1 MKLYR
6 IQCRYKNIYIDK
18 TISAEDDKSALE
30 SFAKSVESG
39 ETEGTDEAF
48 YAPDRVFIT
57 FEEVDRD
64 VSTRT
69 SGEKTSAGIQMGNAS
84 VVSGQ
89 SNS

>member
-6 IQCRYKNIYIDK
+6 IQCRYKNIYVDK
-18 TISAEDDKSALE
+18 TLSAEDDKAALE

-39 ETEGTDEAF
+39 EIKGTDEGF
-48 YAPDRVFIT
+48 YDPDRVFIT

-69 SGEKTSAGIQMGNAS
+69 SGQEAS
-84 VVSGQ
+84 VGIAVGNPSITTG
-89 SNS
+89 

>member
-39 ETEGTDEAF
+39 ETEGADEGF

-57 FEEVDRD
+57 FEEVDSN

-69 SGEKTSAGIQMGNAS
+69 SGEEAS
-84 VVSGQ
+84 VGIAVGNTSVTTG
-89 SNS
+89 

>member
-39 ETEGTDEAF
+39 ETEGADEGF

-57 FEEVDRD
+57 FEEVDSN

-69 SGEKTSAGIQMGNAS
+69 SGEEAS
-84 VVSGQ
+84 VGIAVGNPSITTG
-89 SNS
+89 

>member
-57 FEEVDRD
+57 FEEVDRN

-69 SGEKTSAGIQMGNAS
+69 SGEEAS
-84 VVSGQ
+84 VGIAVGNPSITTG
-89 SNS
+89 

>member
-18 TISAEDDKSALE
+18 TISAKDDKSALE

-57 FEEVDRD
+57 FEEVDSN

-69 SGEKTSAGIQMGNAS
+69 SGEETSVGIAVGNPS
-84 VVSGQ
+84 ITTG
-89 SNS
+89 